1 MAPPI
6 TCISSMATRHI
17 LNELAALCEQRTGRA
32 LVVRSLGGVEA
43 AKLVRAGEAVDI
55 VLLASG
61 PMEKLEAEGRLV
73 AGSRT
78 AFARSDIALAVPSSR
93 PAPDV
98 STEAAVR
105 EAVSSATRLCYSTGP
120 SGDHLMRLLERW
132 GLAAGMADRLLQAP
146 PGVPVG
152 SLVAKGD
159 ADLGFQQYSELVNI
173 PGITVIGG
181 LPAAVQSTTV
191 FTAGVAAASPDADG
205 ARAVIAVLVS
215 SEADPVKRRHGMEPA

>member
-17 LNELAALCEQRTGRA
+17 LTELVALCEQRTGRSLA
-32 LVVRSLGGVEA
+32 VRSLGGVEA
-43 AKLVRAGEAVDI
+43 ATLVRAGEAVDI

-98 STEAAVR
+98 SSEAAVR
-105 EAVSSATRLCYSTGP
+105 DAVSAAARLCYSTGP

-132 GLAAGMADRLLQAP
+132 GLAAAMSDRLLQAP

-173 PGITVIGG
+173 PGITVVGG
-181 LPAAVQSTTV
+181 LPAAVQLTTV
-191 FTAGVAAASPDADG
+191 FTAGVAAASSDADG
-205 ARAVIAVLVS
+205 ARTVIGFLVS
-215 SEADPVKRRHGMEPA
+215 AEADPVKRRHGMEPA